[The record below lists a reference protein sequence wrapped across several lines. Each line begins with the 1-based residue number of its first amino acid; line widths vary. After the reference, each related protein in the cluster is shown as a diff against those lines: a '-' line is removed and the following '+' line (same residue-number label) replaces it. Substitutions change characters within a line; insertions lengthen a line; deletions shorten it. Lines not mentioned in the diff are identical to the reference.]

1 MRSMSSKPA
10 DANFSITGIEFPSH
24 FQNKMQQVQQGGNS
38 HYNNTD
44 EQYSSLKVHFGQAQ
58 SDPAQQ
64 SADGCKNEGDKRLTN
79 NCSYNFKVEYDSDA
93 TQDISDMPGVNNSY
107 VPVPREDNFAKDYA
121 AATSSSSRSCP
132 SGVKQY
138 ACFVCDE
145 TFQELMLYTFHM
157 QGHHYKAGSIKCS
170 DCSELFENNSVFFAH
185 RKLSTY
191 ELWVDRAKV
200 LTAQQEI
207 VTEELEKGDSSP
219 KPKKKRKGR
228 EEHYICS
235 VCGKVI
241 HKYSSFLKHIATH
254 DDVIALS
261 CGVCQEPF
269 RAPCLLRYHIDLNH
283 SHVQPFQCRRCLR
296 RFKLKCSLSTHMR
309 YCDIDPSNLPYAE
322 EMQYIDQL
330 SQQRKYQGVEGEGDG
345 LSQFSCPICTVMFDS
360 PEDLKSHMNYHDETK
375 PHKCDK
381 CSRGFR
387 SKHELRKHMPVHETK
402 HECRCEICGVQL
414 LTLSGYNAH
423 LRGHRNQEKIQA
435 KYFPEVKED
444 TVPTESA
451 MQILERMRGQTKIEV
466 TSDADATQDG
476 LTSKGTSNKKARY
489 NCPICGMTFHSGG
502 VKFQIHA
509 RREHKEA
516 EFDRCT
522 VCNKTIYGK
531 DNLERH
537 LRQHKMFADTFT
549 CDECGKVFRRKFALQ
564 VHKRMHSFKK
574 FVKCD
579 ICGQEFRFVSEVE
592 KHKNKTHRYDK
603 LINIYRCSICGQK
616 FPMLS
621 HLSVH
626 CYCHNKP
633 DAKPFECDMCKV
645 SYQTSVDLKK
655 HIYEA
660 HDDLIKKVSDSSFIL
675 GPDDNHLTFPNAP
688 FADNLGKTAGKDK
701 TGQGKVK
708 NKSQGKD
715 NNGADDL
722 KRETESAHEESNED
736 TEIEELPDDSEK
748 SESLSSVEKILR
760 LQVTLPSNVEAYNLA
775 TQQFYHQTKFLKRY
789 VCEVCQK
796 AFSSNSDLKTHRRT
810 HSGETPFK
818 CDYCER
824 SFKQRGH
831 RKLHIQVVHTKEMP
845 YKCDQCDSAFP
856 TRYRYQIHIKRHSG
870 VREHQ
875 CAYCDKNFYT
885 LGKLNEHKKKRHSD
899 DWIREQREKDEA
911 TE

>member
-1 MRSMSSKPA
+1 
-10 DANFSITGIEFPSH
+10 
-24 FQNKMQQVQQGGNS
+24 
-38 HYNNTD
+38 
-44 EQYSSLKVHFGQAQ
+44 
-58 SDPAQQ
+58 
-64 SADGCKNEGDKRLTN
+64 
-79 NCSYNFKVEYDSDA
+79 
-93 TQDISDMPGVNNSY
+93 
-107 VPVPREDNFAKDYA
+107 
-121 AATSSSSRSCP
+121 
-132 SGVKQY
+132 
-138 ACFVCDE
+138 
-145 TFQELMLYTFHM
+145 
-157 QGHHYKAGSIKCS
+157 
-170 DCSELFENNSVFFAH
+170 
-185 RKLSTY
+185 
-191 ELWVDRAKV
+191 
-200 LTAQQEI
+200 
-207 VTEELEKGDSSP
+207 
-219 KPKKKRKGR
+219 
-228 EEHYICS
+228 
-235 VCGKVI
+235 
-241 HKYSSFLKHIATH
+241 
-254 DDVIALS
+254 
-261 CGVCQEPF
+261 
-269 RAPCLLRYHIDLNH
+269 
-283 SHVQPFQCRRCLR
+283 
-296 RFKLKCSLSTHMR
+296 
-309 YCDIDPSNLPYAE
+309 
-322 EMQYIDQL
+322 
-330 SQQRKYQGVEGEGDG
+330 
-345 LSQFSCPICTVMFDS
+345 
-360 PEDLKSHMNYHDETK
+360 MNYHDETK

-387 SKHELRKHMPVHETK
+387 SKHELRKHLPVHDTK

-435 KYFPEVKED
+435 KYFPVVKEESI
-444 TVPTESA
+444 PTESA
-451 MQILERMRGQTKIEV
+451 VQILERMRGQSAKTEAL
-466 TSDADATQDG
+466 TDTEATQDG
-476 LTSKGTSNKKARY
+476 SVSKGTPTPSKKPRNY
-489 NCPICGMTFHSGG
+489 KCPICGLMFFSGG

-522 VCNKTIYGK
+522 VCNKTIFGK
-531 DNLERH
+531 DNLEKH
-537 LRQHKMFADTFT
+537 LRQHKMFADTYT

-564 VHKRMHSFKK
+564 VHKKMHTFKK

-603 LINIYRCSICGQK
+603 LINIYRCSICGQR

-660 HDDLIKKVSDSSFIL
+660 HDDLIKKASDSSFIL
-675 GPDDNHLTFPNAP
+675 GPDDNPHTFPNAP
-688 FADNLGKTAGKDK
+688 FSDNIGASSGKD
-701 TGQGKVK
+701 QVK
-708 NKSQGKD
+708 NTTQNNDKKD
-715 NNGADDL
+715 VASD
-722 KRETESAHEESNED
+722 KKPEPESAPDEESNDD
-736 TEIEELPDDSEK
+736 TETEEVSPNNSEK
-748 SESLSSVEKILR
+748 PEAMGSVEKILR
-760 LQVTLPSNVEAYNLA
+760 GQMTLPSNVEAYNLA

-856 TRYRYQIHIKRHSG
+856 TRYRYQIHIKRHAG